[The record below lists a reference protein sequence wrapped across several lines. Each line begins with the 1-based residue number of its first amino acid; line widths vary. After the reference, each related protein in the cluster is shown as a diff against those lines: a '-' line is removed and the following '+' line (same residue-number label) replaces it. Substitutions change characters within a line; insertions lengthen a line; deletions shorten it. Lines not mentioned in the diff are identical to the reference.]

1 MSYRIH
7 IGIVKKKDLDNHL
20 SKTFTDDDKGWDE
33 ENSFFHASRDTELND
48 WTKIDQFRIVKGYEK
63 EEYPHYI
70 LSKEDFQKVLDYYK
84 KFLKESFELK
94 EKSLEKQ
101 PLHFHYLKSYFNTLI
116 KQKTNITTSG
126 LFVLD
131 YFYLVRMYENW
142 QNGDV
147 ALITHG

>member
-7 IGIVKKKDLDNHL
+7 IGIVKKKDLDKHL
-20 SKTFTDDDKGWDE
+20 AKTFTESIEDWDE
-33 ENSFFHASRDTELND
+33 KWDFFHNSRDTELND
-48 WTKIDQFRIVKGYEK
+48 WTKIDQFKIVKGYEE
-63 EEYPHYI
+63 EEYPPYI
-70 LSKEDFQKVLDYYK
+70 LTKEDFQKVLDYYK

-101 PLHFHYLKSYFNTLI
+101 PLHFHYLKNYFKTLI
-116 KQKTNITTSG
+116 KRNVNITTSG
-126 LFVLD
+126 LYVLD

-142 QNGDV
+142 KDGDI